1 MYLKSIRA
9 QGFKSF
15 ADKLDLEINPGIT
28 GIVGPNG
35 SGKSNIVD
43 AVRWVLGEQSVKSLR
58 GANSMS
64 DVIFSGSESR
74 DAQKRAMVA
83 LTFDNT
89 DKYLHSDFNEVEIKR
104 IVYSSGE
111 NEYYI
116 NNSRVRLKDITDL
129 FIDSG
134 AGSNAFNIISQGN
147 VTDIVNSKPGDRRVI
162 FESAAGVL
170 KYKRRKEESL
180 KKLEKTQE
188 NLTRIKLIITELA
201 KTVEPLKEQSVVAKK
216 YKDIKSEL
224 ENIDIALI
232 VKDINEINSEYSVL
246 KTEIDALK
254 EKLLTLKTSENDAE
268 LEKIKLK
275 NIELEDEINAKREEL
290 VKISDTL
297 NSLNSEKQITL
308 ERQKYGVDNSKV
320 DDNLLKLKEQELTLK
335 KNIDV
340 ATKDVADIESS
351 IAEERKKGED
361 VKDKLLVLKVKRSTA
376 NNALME
382 ANKKAFLLQ
391 NKIDILENNIIN
403 AENTP
408 VSVRNILNNP
418 RLFGIH
424 NTIGKLLEIPEKLVI
439 AVDVALGNAANYIV
453 VDDDTA
459 AINAIEFL
467 KERRLGRATFFPL
480 NIIKPRYVSEDIIDN
495 IKNIHG
501 YLGVLSEM
509 ISFEEKYRNII
520 ENQLGQV
527 LVVENANTLNAIGK
541 LINYKY
547 RIVSLDGEIQ
557 HAGGS
562 ITGGTSKKNTMLNE
576 KNELNQLKDE
586 YNKLNVSINA
596 KTKELEELD
605 KEIADAEEREV
616 VLNKYVILLNDEL
629 FNKKTTL
636 SRYTEEYKNLT
647 SEMTGMEDLK
657 SNKLNEHLME
667 LLEQINKVSKDKELL
682 EKEIK
687 KIKREKDDIID
698 EINTMEKN
706 IREAN
711 SNYNVVNNELKN
723 KEVLSGKLEVRLD
736 NLLDSLNDE
745 YNLTYDYASVSY
757 TLEMDADLARDK
769 VITLKKELAGLGSV
783 NLGSIEEY
791 ERLSKRYD
799 FLNSQKD
806 DLENSSA
813 ELKDII
819 EQMDDIMVEKFKK
832 SFDEIK
838 VAFAD
843 IFKLMFKGGK
853 GELRLSEPEDLLN
866 TGIDII
872 AIPPGKKINSPVS
885 LSGGEKALTAIC
897 LLFAML
903 RVKPS
908 PFVILDEAEAAL
920 DEVNVD
926 MFGKYLEHEKERSQF
941 IVITHKKR
949 MMEYADSLYGI
960 TMQESGVSKIV
971 SAKLED

>member
-15 ADKLDLEINPGIT
+15 ADKLDLEIHPGIT

-43 AVRWVLGEQSVKSLR
+43 AVRWVLGEQSVKNLR
-58 GANSMS
+58 GQNSMS

-74 DAQKRAMVA
+74 EGQKRAMVA

-89 DKYLHSDFNEVEIKR
+89 DKYLHSDFAEVEIKR
-104 IVYSSGE
+104 IVYSTGE
-111 NEYYI
+111 NEYFI

-134 AGSNAFNIISQGN
+134 AGSSAFNIISQGN
-147 VTDIVNSKPGDRRVI
+147 VTDIVNSKTSDRRVI

-170 KYKRRKEESL
+170 KYQKRKEEPL
-180 KKLEKTQE
+180 KKLEKTEE
-188 NLTRIKLIITELA
+188 NLTRIKLIITELS
-201 KTVEPLKEQSVVAKK
+201 KTVEPLKEQSIVAKK
-216 YKDIKSEL
+216 YKEIKGEL

-232 VKDINEINSEYSVL
+232 VRDINEINSEYSVL
-246 KTEIDALK
+246 KTEIEGLK
-254 EKLLTLKTSENDAE
+254 ENLLTLKTSDIDAE
-268 LEKIKLK
+268 LEKLKLQ
-275 NIELEDEINAKREEL
+275 NIELEDKINEKREEL
-290 VKISDTL
+290 LRISDTL

-308 ERQKYGVDNSKV
+308 ERQKYEVDNKKI
-320 DDNLLKLKEQELTLK
+320 DDNLLKLKEQELSLK

-340 ATKDVADIESS
+340 TARDVAEIEAS
-351 IAEERKKGED
+351 IAEERKKGEE
-361 VKDKLLVLKVKRSTA
+361 VKNRLFVLKVKRSNT
-376 NNALME
+376 NNSLME
-382 ANKKAFLLQ
+382 KSKALYLLQ
-391 NKIDILENNIIN
+391 NKIDILENNILN

-424 NTIGKLLEIPEKLVI
+424 NTIGKLIEIPERLVV
-439 AVDVALGNAANYIV
+439 ALDVALGNAANYIV

-467 KERRLGRATFFPL
+467 KERKLGRATFFPL
-480 NIIKPRYVSEDIIDN
+480 SIIKSRYVNKEIIDD

-501 YLGVLSEM
+501 YIGILSDM
-509 ISFEEKYRNII
+509 LTFDEKYRSII

-527 LVVENANTLNAIGK
+527 IVVENANTLNVIGK

-562 ITGGTSKKNTMLNE
+562 ITGGTSKKNSMLNE
-576 KNELNQLKDE
+576 KNELNKFKDD
-586 YNKLNVSINA
+586 YNKLNVLINSL
-596 KTKELEELD
+596 TKELENYD
-605 KEIADAEEREV
+605 KEIAEAEEREI
-616 VLNKYVILLNDEL
+616 VLDKYVILLNDEL
-629 FNKKTTL
+629 FNKKTSL
-636 SRYTEEYKNLT
+636 SRITDEYNNLT
-647 SEMTGMEDLK
+647 SELAGMEDLK
-657 SNKLNEHLME
+657 SNKLNDHLVD
-667 LLEQINKVSKDKELL
+667 LLEQINKTSKDRDIINND
-682 EKEIK
+682 IK
-687 KIKREKDDIID
+687 RIKREKDDIVD
-698 EINTMEKN
+698 QINTLEKN
-706 IREAN
+706 MREAN
-711 SNYNVVNNELKN
+711 SNYNSVNNELKN
-723 KEVLSGKLEVRLD
+723 KEVLSGKLEVKLD
-736 NLLDSLNDE
+736 NLLDVLNDE

-757 TLEMDADLARDK
+757 TLDMDPDLAREK
-769 VITLKKELAGLGSV
+769 VNSLKRELNSLGNV

-799 FLNSQKD
+799 FLNNQKS
-806 DLENSSA
+806 DLENSSS
-813 ELKDII
+813 ELKEII

-832 SFDEIK
+832 SFMDIK
-838 VAFAD
+838 DAFAD
-843 IFKLMFKGGK
+843 IFKLMFKGGR
-853 GELRLSEPEDLLN
+853 GELKLSDPDDLLN

-926 MFGKYLEHEKERSQF
+926 MFGKYLSLEKMNSQF

-949 MMEYADSLYGI
+949 MMEYCDSLYGI

-971 SAKLED
+971 SAKLEV